1 MSIGRE
7 RYYLEYRNDDTRER
21 RVIPLEGNEVVVGRK
36 ELRSTHISRNHAAF
50 RWQGEHWTVTCIG
63 QNNMV
68 LDGKLLARNV
78 AYSLS
83 LKSEIR
89 FTERDVNVYK
99 LKVSSWRGMKE
110 SGSTSTE
117 SHKRL
122 RQENEST
129 EEGEVKHEY
138 TGVEQQLR
146 GSEAIQ
152 AQLKEERDRMHQSL
166 QQQMISLEEKYK
178 EDRAQLEEQ
187 FQNGA
192 LAQQA
197 MLEEK
202 EALAQKLHE
211 EIAKLKTEL
220 EGERKVLE
228 DRLKQEEER
237 NKVLQEKEN
246 ELRLLAEEK
255 ASLEEKQEAERL
267 QLQQQLQDIESR
279 QEELRQQVEDKNCAI
294 QVKEAEYQL
303 AEEERQRLQE
313 ALAQERLTREEEK
326 FKIKEELM
334 HTKAQEQR
342 VLRETLD
349 ALEGEKQKLMAD
361 LASSAMVSSEAKKEV
376 VESVSHVLEDEF
388 QCAICNE
395 LFINAV
401 LLNCSHTFCKY
412 CIDRW
417 KKNKNECPNC
427 RLPIKSESKS
437 LVVDNFI
444 EKIVPTLSEEMKKK
458 RMQMVAERN
467 AEMKAAEEAAA
478 AAAAAAASRGRG
490 RGGRGRNNRGRGGQ
504 RGQAVMVHST
514 NMANTVP
521 GAPSNYVNNQV
532 QYIPHMGNQGVVRI
546 RMPALTIRTLSN
558 SQGIVRIQVPTS
570 EAQNLQNIQVRL
582 HLPAA
587 NGQAPPG
594 TSSNPLR
601 LT

>member
-1 MSIGRE
+1 MNTRE
-7 RYYLEYRNDDTRER
+7 RYYLEYRNDNTRER
-21 RVIPLEGNEVVVGRK
+21 RIISLKDNEVIVGRR
-36 ELRSTHISRNHAAF
+36 ELQSAHISRNHAAF
-50 RWQGEHWTVTCIG
+50 KWQGESWTVTCIG
-63 QNNMV
+63 QNSMV
-68 LDGKLLARNV
+68 LDGKVLARNIE
-78 AYSLS
+78 YPLS
-83 LKSEIR
+83 LESKIR

-99 LKVSSWRGMKE
+99 LRVSSWKGVRE

-117 SHKRL
+117 SHKKL
-122 RQENEST
+122 RQESESST
-129 EEGEVKHEY
+129 EEGGVKHEY
-138 TGVEQQLR
+138 NELEQQLR

-152 AQLKEERDRMHQSL
+152 AQLKEERDHMHQSL
-166 QQQMISLEEKYK
+166 QQQQMLLEEKYK
-178 EDRAQLEEQ
+178 QNRAQLEEQ

-211 EIAKLKTEL
+211 EIAKLQTEL

-228 DRLKQEEER
+228 DRLRQEEER

-246 ELRLLAEEK
+246 ELRRLAEEK
-255 ASLEEKQEAERL
+255 ASLEEQQKAER
-267 QLQQQLQDIESR
+267 QRLQQQLQDIESH
-279 QEELRQQVEDKNCAI
+279 QEELRQQVEDKNSAI

-326 FKIKEELM
+326 FKMQEELM
-334 HTKAQEQR
+334 LTKAQEQR
-342 VLRETLD
+342 ALKETLD

-401 LLNCSHTFCKY
+401 LLSCSHTFCKY

-417 KKNKNECPNC
+417 KKNKKECPNC
-427 RLPIKSESKS
+427 RLPITSESKS

-458 RMQMVAERN
+458 RTQIVAERN

-478 AAAAAAASRGRG
+478 AAAAAAAASRGNRG

-504 RGQAVMVHST
+504 RGLRQRQGESESQQGQSLTLQLYANAPGQSNANAADAQAVISVSSDSSSRSD
-514 NMANTVP
+514 NLSDSSSVSGDE
-521 GAPSNYVNNQV
+521 GAYFGGYGRCFNCGRRG
-532 QYIPHMGNQGVVRI
+532 HW
-546 RMPALTIRTLSN
+546 
-558 SQGIVRIQVPTS
+558 
-570 EAQNLQNIQVRL
+570 
-582 HLPAA
+582 A
-587 NGQAPPG
+587 NGC
-594 TSSNPLR
+594 LEY
-601 LT
+601 